1 MHLAPS
7 AVEQALQC
15 AQNDGDMSVMCLR
28 RPEDKKEKAERLKA
42 EAEAREAGKVRQL

>member
-15 AQNDGDMSVMCLR
+15 AQNGDMSVMCLR